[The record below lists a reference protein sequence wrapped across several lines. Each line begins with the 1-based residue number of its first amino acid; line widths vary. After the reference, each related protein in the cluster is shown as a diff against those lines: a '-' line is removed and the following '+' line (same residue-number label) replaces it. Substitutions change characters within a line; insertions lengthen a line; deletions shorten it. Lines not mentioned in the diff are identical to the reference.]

1 MKRAVGIELWR
12 GVGIWAFVPMLI
24 ALVFITLAHP
34 RQWAGDWLGWAYYQ
48 RTSLIVFGPLVVAA
62 AAWQGG
68 RERRRGLLEL
78 LASTARGPLQRTT
91 TALASPAAWALL
103 AFGIVTAAM
112 AAVTVRNTSYGRP
125 PVLLTLGAAA
135 AVLLFA
141 VVGYAVGRASP
152 WRITAPV
159 LALATYVALG
169 LAQYGPSSYLSPGVQ
184 LFSGLEPA
192 PWWPLASAGSFLL
205 AAVGVLLLLGHRS
218 RWFAVPVLGLAGL
231 VAMPIANA
239 GQDAFIPDVAGEA
252 LVCQDGSPQ
261 VCLTRRHADQ
271 LPAVAAEV
279 QRVLAGLDIPGPQ
292 NEQRFGLSEQTAP
305 LNTLYLGAAIDGSSD
320 LEVVRQDA
328 AQAAVRWR
336 CAEGG
341 PYPPDDD
348 LGIATFE
355 LYDWI
360 LRRPEPPYAG
370 LLAGRSEP
378 QALALIREFR
388 AAAERCDL
396 PAARA
401 ALPVSP

>member
-24 ALVFITLAHP
+24 ALVYIALAHP
-34 RQWAGDWLGWAYYQ
+34 RDWAGDWLGWAYYQ

-68 RERRRGLLEL
+68 RERRRGLVEL

-91 TALASPAAWALL
+91 AALASPAAWALL

-112 AAVTVRNTSYGRP
+112 AAVTASNTSYGRP
-125 PVLLTLGAAA
+125 PVLLTLGAAT

-159 LALATYVALG
+159 LALATYVALV
-169 LAQYGPSSYLSPGVQ
+169 LARYGPSSYLSPGV
-184 LFSGLEPA
+184 LLIPGLEPA
-192 PWWPLASAGSFLL
+192 PWWPLASAVSFLL
-205 AAVGVLLLLGHRS
+205 AALGMLLLLGHRS
-218 RWFAVPVLGLAGL
+218 RWFAVPVLGLAWL

-239 GQDAFIPDVAGEA
+239 GQNAFTPDLAGEA
-252 LVCQDGSPQ
+252 LVCQGGSPQ

-271 LPAVAAEV
+271 LPAVAREV
-279 QRVLAGLDIPGPQ
+279 QTVLVGLDVQGPV

-305 LNTLYLGAAIDGSSD
+305 LNTLYLGATIAGGAD
-320 LEVVRQDA
+320 LDVVRQNA
-328 AQAAVRWR
+328 AQAAVRWD
-336 CAEGG
+336 CAEG

-355 LYDWI
+355 LSGWV
-360 LRRPEPPYAG
+360 LQRPEPPYAG
-370 LLAGRSEP
+370 LLAGLSEP
-378 QALALIREFR
+378 QALELIQEFG
-388 AAAERCDL
+388 AAAARCDL

-401 ALPVSP
+401 ALRSQP

>member
-1 MKRAVGIELWR
+1 MKQAVGIELRR

-68 RERRRGLLEL
+68 RERRRGLVEL
-78 LASTARGPLQRTT
+78 LASTARGPLQRTSA
-91 TALASPAAWALL
+91 ALASPVAWALL
-103 AFGIVTAAM
+103 AFGAVTAAM
-112 AAVTVRNTSYGRP
+112 AAVTASNTSYGRP
-125 PVLLTLGAAA
+125 PVLLTLGAAT

-141 VVGYAVGRASP
+141 VVGYAVGRISP

-184 LFSGLEPA
+184 LFSGLEPK

-218 RWFAVPVLGLAGL
+218 RWFAVPVLGLAWL

-239 GQDAFIPDVAGEA
+239 GQNAFTPDLAGEA
-252 LVCQDGSPQ
+252 LVCQGGSPQ

-271 LPAVAAEV
+271 LPAVAREV
-279 QRVLAGLDIPGPQ
+279 QTVLAGLDVQGPV

-305 LNTLYLGAAIDGSSD
+305 LNTLYLGATITGGAD
-320 LEVVRQDA
+320 LDVVRQNA
-328 AQAAVRWR
+328 AQAAVRWD
-336 CAEGG
+336 CAEG
-341 PYPPDDD
+341 PHPPDDD

-355 LYDWI
+355 LSGWVQQ
-360 LRRPEPPYAG
+360 RPEPPYAG
-370 LLAGRSEP
+370 LLAGLSEP
-378 QALALIREFR
+378 QALALIQEFG
-388 AAAERCDL
+388 AAAARCDL

-401 ALPVSP
+401 ALPKSP

>member
-1 MKRAVGIELWR
+1 MKRAVGIELRR
-12 GVGIWAFVPMLI
+12 GVGICTFVPMLI
-24 ALVFITLAHP
+24 ALVFITLAHL

-68 RERRRGLLEL
+68 RERRRGLVEL

-91 TALASPAAWALL
+91 AALASPAAWALL

-112 AAVTVRNTSYGRP
+112 AAVTARNTSYGRP
-125 PVLLTLGAAA
+125 PALLTLGAVA

-141 VVGYAVGRASP
+141 VVGYAAGRASP

-169 LAQYGPSSYLSPGVQ
+169 VGNYGPSYLSPGVQ

-205 AAVGVLLLLGHRS
+205 AALGVLLLLGHRS
-218 RWFAVPVLGLAGL
+218 RWFAVPVLGLAWL
-231 VAMPIANA
+231 VALPIANA
-239 GQDAFIPDVAGEA
+239 GQDAFTPDVAGEA

-261 VCLTRRHADQ
+261 VCLTRRHDDQ
-271 LPAVAAEV
+271 LPAVSAEV
-279 QRVLAGLDIPGPQ
+279 QRVLAGLDIPGPL
-292 NEQRFGLSEQTAP
+292 NEQRFGVRSEETT

-341 PYPPDDD
+341 PYSPDDD

-355 LYDWI
+355 LTDWI